1 MARRRSPAELY
12 LLMRQLG
19 TDLDLFFAGPSGY
32 FEDADLTA
40 TRSGGRVPR
49 RTDLGVV
56 RDLDAAEQ
64 LLANRLKT
72 QMGELA
78 PLGHPDYG
86 SRHHELI
93 GEPNV
98 QRTRNLIKL
107 YVLDALSREPRVEKV
122 LDVKVYAPHDPPRD
136 QVRIELD
143 VLLIGEPNPL
153 NFVVPF
159 SLAVS
164 A

>member
-1 MARRRSPAELY
+1 MPRRRTSAELD

-19 TDLDLFFAGPSGY
+19 TDLDLDFRGPPGY
-32 FEDADLTA
+32 FEDADLATA
-40 TRSGGRVPR
+40 RSGERVPR
-49 RTDLGVV
+49 RADLAIV

-64 LLANRLKT
+64 LLTNRLKT

-78 PLGHPDYG
+78 PLGHPEYG

-107 YVLDALSREPRVEKV
+107 YVLDALGREPRVEKV

-153 NFVVPF
+153 NVVVPF
-159 SLAVS
+159 SLEVTV
-164 A
+164 